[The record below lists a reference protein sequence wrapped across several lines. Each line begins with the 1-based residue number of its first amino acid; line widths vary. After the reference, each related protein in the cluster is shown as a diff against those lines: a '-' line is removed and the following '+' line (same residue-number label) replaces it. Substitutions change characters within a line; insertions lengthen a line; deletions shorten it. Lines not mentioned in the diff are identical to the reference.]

1 MSNLLTASPWV
12 YSTGSLLFF
21 RCSNILVHL
30 ARSRISIRKLEQPG
44 APHKLVEVLDIE
56 LQGAVSTPQSVLPDI
71 PAGRIP
77 DCNSGHGLGPGHIP
91 DHNQLAAGD
100 HRTVALAG
108 HTRQLVAAAA
118 GSRRLLGHPLR
129 NENKGKRN
137 SQHFETH
144 LLEHLIDS
152 SDLRPPA
159 YG

>member
-1 MSNLLTASPWV
+1 MSNLLTASPLV

-30 ARSRISIRKLEQPG
+30 AMSRISIRKLEQPG
-44 APHKLVEVLDIE
+44 VPHKLVVVLDIE
-56 LQGAVSTPQSVLPDI
+56 LQGAVSTPQPVSPDI
-71 PAGRIP
+71 PADRIP

-108 HTRQLVAAAA
+108 HTRHLVAAA
-118 GSRRLLGHPLR
+118 GSRLLERPLR

-137 SQHFETH
+137 SQHFETQ
-144 LLEHLIDS
+144 LLERFIDN